1 MRVKYSREDGYTI
14 ECKIHDQ
21 DEDDDE
27 DSLSIKVIIECI
39 VEKNCQDLNTHV
51 RMVTKTTD
59 DLQNVPSPG
68 RASAQ
73 KGSAI
78 DIPSDDSESDSS
90 QTPVW
95 ATKLYKGKRK
105 IPKEYSQRK
114 KNGGIIKPQVKLI
127 QIRMTNPNQV

>member
-73 KGSAI
+73 KVSAI

-95 ATKLYKGKRK
+95 ATKLYKGKGKFQRETQ
-105 IPKEYSQRK
+105 KE
-114 KNGGIIKPQVKLI
+114 KNGGIIKQQVKLI
-127 QIRMTNPNQV
+127 QIRMTSQIRI